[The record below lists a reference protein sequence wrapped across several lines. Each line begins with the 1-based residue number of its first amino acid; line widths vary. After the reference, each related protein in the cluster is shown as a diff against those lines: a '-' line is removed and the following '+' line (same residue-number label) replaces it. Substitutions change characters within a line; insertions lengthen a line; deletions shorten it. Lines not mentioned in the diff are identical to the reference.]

1 MLDRQTHTLEHV
13 TPKMIPNLRQVRD
26 DFSLSAL
33 VAGFLAVLISYAGPL
48 VIVFQAA
55 KLASLSTEMTSS
67 WIWAVSIGSGLTGLV
82 LSWRLKMPVITAWST
97 PGAALLVVMLPN
109 MPLAQAIG
117 AYIVASLAITAIGL
131 SGAFD
136 KLIEH
141 IPKGIAAAMLAGI
154 LFHFGTNV
162 FSSINANPTLVLL
175 MVATFFVWKRLQP
188 RYAIA
193 SVMLVG
199 IAFAAVTDHTSLEK
213 VQLTIVRPIFVT
225 PEWSWHA
232 VLSLG
237 LPLALVTLTGQYVPG
252 MAVLR
257 ASGYRVG
264 ASSIVS
270 VTGITSLLL
279 APFGSH
285 GVNLAAITAAICT
298 GKEAHEDADKRYV
311 AGIACGLIYIVIGT
325 FGGALAL
332 LFSSL
337 PKELIAA
344 LAGLALIGA
353 ITTGIVGVANDEK
366 NRDASV
372 ITFLVTASGMSF
384 LGLGAAFWG
393 LVIGGLAYLVL
404 HKPWRRS
411 TLAVPKLDNA

>member
-1 MLDRQTHTLEHV
+1 MHTEIQ
-13 TPKMIPNLRQVRD
+13 KLRAA
-26 DFSLSAL
+26 FSLSAL

-55 KLASLSTEMTSS
+55 RLANLSTELTSS
-67 WIWAVSIGSGLTGLV
+67 WIWAISIGSGLTGLL
-82 LSWRLKMPVITAWST
+82 LSWRFKTPVVTAWST
-97 PGAALLVVMLPN
+97 PGAALLVVMLPT

-117 AYIVASLAITAIGL
+117 AYIVSAAAITMIGL

-136 KLIEH
+136 KLIER

-154 LFHFGTNV
+154 LMRFGTDV
-162 FSSINANPTLVLL
+162 FASVNASPALVLL
-175 MVATFFVWKRLQP
+175 MLLTFLAAKRLLP

-193 SVMLVG
+193 AVMLVG
-199 IAFAAVTDHTSLEK
+199 IVFAVFTGQTHLAQLSLS
-213 VQLTIVRPIFVT
+213 VVRPVLTT

-232 VLSLG
+232 ALSLG

-257 ASGYRVG
+257 TSGYRIAAG
-264 ASSIVS
+264 SIVS
-270 VTGITSLLL
+270 TTGIASLLL
-279 APFGSH
+279 APFGAH

-298 GKEAHEDADKRYV
+298 GKEAHEDADKRYI
-311 AGIACGLIYIVIGT
+311 AGIASGLFYIVIGS
-325 FGGALAL
+325 FGGTLAL

-337 PKELIAA
+337 PRELIAA

-353 ITTGIVGVANDEK
+353 ITNGLIGTVQDEK
-366 NRDASV
+366 HRDASV

-393 LVIGGLAYLVL
+393 LVIGGIAYLVL
-404 HKPWRRS
+404 HKPWQSAALPARTS
-411 TLAVPKLDNA
+411 TQ

>member
-1 MLDRQTHTLEHV
+1 MHTEIQ
-13 TPKMIPNLRQVRD
+13 KLRAA
-26 DFSLSAL
+26 FSLSAL

-55 KLASLSTEMTSS
+55 RLANLSTELTSS
-67 WIWAVSIGSGLTGLV
+67 WIWAISIGSGLTGLL
-82 LSWRLKMPVITAWST
+82 LSWRFKTPVVTAWST
-97 PGAALLVVMLPN
+97 PGAALLVVMLPT

-117 AYIVASLAITAIGL
+117 AYIVSAAAITVIGL

-136 KLIEH
+136 KLIER

-154 LFHFGTNV
+154 LMRFGTDV
-162 FSSINANPTLVLL
+162 FASVNASPALVLL
-175 MVATFFVWKRLQP
+175 MLLTFLAAKRLLP

-193 SVMLVG
+193 AVMLVG
-199 IAFAAVTDHTSLEK
+199 IAFAVFTGQTHLTQLSLAV
-213 VQLTIVRPIFVT
+213 VRPVLTT

-232 VLSLG
+232 ALSLG

-257 ASGYRVG
+257 TSGYRIAAG
-264 ASSIVS
+264 SIVS
-270 VTGITSLLL
+270 TTGIASLLL
-279 APFGSH
+279 APFGAH

-298 GKEAHEDADKRYV
+298 GKEAHEDADKRYI
-311 AGIACGLIYIVIGT
+311 AGIASGLFYIVIGT
-325 FGGALAL
+325 FGGTLAL

-337 PKELIAA
+337 PRELIAA

-353 ITTGIVGVANDEK
+353 ITNGLIGTVQDEK
-366 NRDASV
+366 HRDASV

-393 LVIGGLAYLVL
+393 LVIGGIAYLVL
-404 HKPWRRS
+404 HKPWQRPGPALSSAADTPGAARS
-411 TLAVPKLDNA
+411 S

>member
-1 MLDRQTHTLEHV
+1 MLKQ
-13 TPKMIPNLRQVRD
+13 IQQVR
-26 DFSLSAL
+26 SASSVSAL

-55 KLASLSTEMTSS
+55 KLAHLSEQLTSS
-67 WIWAVSIGSGLTGLV
+67 WIWAISIGSGLTGLV
-82 LSWRLKMPVITAWST
+82 LSWRLKTPVITAWST
-97 PGAALLVVMLPN
+97 PGAALLVMMLPT

-117 AYIVASLAITAIGL
+117 AYMVSAVAITLIGL

-136 KLIEH
+136 KFISR

-154 LFHFGTNV
+154 LLRFGTDV
-162 FSSINANPTLVLL
+162 FASINANPALVLL
-175 MVATFFVWKRLQP
+175 MVLTFLVIKRALP

-193 SVMLVG
+193 AVLLVG
-199 IAFAAVTDHTSLEK
+199 TAYAVATGATNLSL
-213 VQLTIVRPIFVT
+213 VQLSVVQPVFTM

-257 ASGYRVG
+257 TSGYRVAAG
-264 ASSIVS
+264 GIIST
-270 VTGITSLLL
+270 TGIASLLL
-279 APFGSH
+279 APFGAH

-298 GKEAHEDADKRYV
+298 GKEAHENADRRYV
-311 AGIACGLIYIVIGT
+311 AGIASGAIYILIGT

-337 PKELIAA
+337 PRELIAA

-353 ITTGIVGVANDEK
+353 ITTGLVGAVQDEQH
-366 NRDASV
+366 RDASIV
-372 ITFLVTASGMSF
+372 TFLVTASGMSF

-393 LVIGGLAYLVL
+393 LVIGGAAYLVL
-404 HKPWRRS
+404 HKPWKRTAAPLP
-411 TLAVPKLDNA
+411 TLNKV

>member
-1 MLDRQTHTLEHV
+1 M
-13 TPKMIPNLRQVRD
+13 TPTFGQVRRD
-26 DFSLSAL
+26 LSLSAL

-55 KLASLSTEMTSS
+55 KLANLSTEMTSS
-67 WIWAVSIGSGLTGLV
+67 WIWAVSIGSGFTGLI
-82 LSWRLKMPVITAWST
+82 LSWRLRTPVIMAWST
-97 PGAALLVVMLPN
+97 PGAALLVVMLPGL
-109 MPLAQAIG
+109 PLPQAIG
-117 AYIVASLAITAIGL
+117 AYIVAALIIAAIGL

-136 KLIEH
+136 KLVER

-162 FSSINANPTLVLL
+162 FSSINANPALVLL
-175 MVATFFVWKRLQP
+175 MVATFLILKRILP

-193 SVMLVG
+193 AVMLVG
-199 IAFAAVTDHTSLEK
+199 IVFAAANGHSSLSQVRLAV
-213 VQLTIVRPIFVT
+213 VQPVLVM

-264 ASSIVS
+264 AGGIVGG
-270 VTGITSLLL
+270 TGIASLLL

-298 GKEAHEDADKRYV
+298 GDEAHDDADKRYI
-311 AGIACGLIYIVIGT
+311 AGIACGLMYMVIGT
-325 FGGALAL
+325 FGGTVAL

-337 PKELIAA
+337 PKELVAA

-353 ITTGIVGVANDEK
+353 ITTGLVGVANDEK
-366 NRDASV
+366 SRDASV
-372 ITFLVTASGMSF
+372 LTFLVTASGMSF

-404 HKPWRRS
+404 HKSWQRTVLP
-411 TLAVPKLDNA
+411 APELDKR

>member
-1 MLDRQTHTLEHV
+1 
-13 TPKMIPNLRQVRD
+13 
-26 DFSLSAL
+26 
-33 VAGFLAVLISYAGPL
+33 
-48 VIVFQAA
+48 
-55 KLASLSTEMTSS
+55 
-67 WIWAVSIGSGLTGLV
+67 
-82 LSWRLKMPVITAWST
+82 
-97 PGAALLVVMLPN
+97 
-109 MPLAQAIG
+109 
-117 AYIVASLAITAIGL
+117 
-131 SGAFD
+131 
-136 KLIEH
+136 
-141 IPKGIAAAMLAGI
+141 
-154 LFHFGTNV
+154 
-162 FSSINANPTLVLL
+162 
-175 MVATFFVWKRLQP
+175 
-188 RYAIA
+188 
-193 SVMLVG
+193 MLVG
-199 IAFAAVTDHTSLEK
+199 IAFAIATGHTSLSQ
-213 VQLTIVRPIFVT
+213 VQLAVVRPVFVM

-257 ASGYRVG
+257 TSGYKVSAG
-264 ASSIVS
+264 SIVS
-270 VTGITSLLL
+270 TTGIASLLL

-311 AGIACGLIYIVIGT
+311 AGIACGLIYILIGT

-353 ITTGIVGVANDEK
+353 ITTGMVGVVNDEK

-372 ITFLVTASGMSF
+372 VTFLVTASGMSF

-404 HKPWRRS
+404 HKSWQRPA
-411 TLAVPKLDNA
+411 LVVPKLDKA

>member
-1 MLDRQTHTLEHV
+1 MFSQLQKV
-13 TPKMIPNLRQVRD
+13 KD

-55 KLASLSTEMTSS
+55 KLANLSTEMTSS
-67 WIWAVSIGSGLTGLV
+67 WIWAVSIGSGLTGLI
-82 LSWRLKMPVITAWST
+82 LSWRLKTPVITAWST
-97 PGAALLVVMLPN
+97 PGAALLVVMLPH

-117 AYIVASLAITAIGL
+117 AYIVSSVAITAIGL

-136 KLIEH
+136 KLIER

-154 LFHFGTNV
+154 LLRFGTEV
-162 FSSINANPTLVLL
+162 FGSINASPALVLL
-175 MVATFFVWKRLQP
+175 MIATFLVFKRLQP

-199 IAFAAVTDHTSLEK
+199 IVFAIATGKTNLSQVDLALVHP
-213 VQLTIVRPIFVT
+213 VFVA

-257 ASGYRVG
+257 TSGYKVG
-264 ASSIVS
+264 AGGIVS
-270 VTGITSLLL
+270 TTGMVSLLL

-311 AGIACGLIYIVIGT
+311 AGIACGVIYILIGT

-337 PKELIAA
+337 PRELIAA
-344 LAGLALIGA
+344 LAGLALVGA
-353 ITTGIVGVANDEK
+353 ITTGLVGVVNDDK
-366 NRDASV
+366 HRDASV
-372 ITFLVTASGMSF
+372 VTFLVTASGMSF

-393 LVIGGLAYLVL
+393 LVIGGVAYLVL
-404 HKPWRRS
+404 HKSWQRPVVA
-411 TLAVPKLDNA
+411 LPKMDKA

>member
-1 MLDRQTHTLEHV
+1 MTSPLQT
-13 TPKMIPNLRQVRD
+13 VRD
-26 DFSLSAL
+26 DFSISAL

-55 KLASLSTEMTSS
+55 RLAHLSEAQTSS
-67 WIWAVSIGSGLTGLV
+67 WIWAISIGSGLTGLV
-82 LSWRLKMPVITAWST
+82 LSWRLKTPVITAWST
-97 PGAALLVVMLPN
+97 PGAALLVTMLPT
-109 MPLAQAIG
+109 MPLGQAIG
-117 AYIVASLAITAIGL
+117 AYIASSVAITLIGL

-136 KLIEH
+136 RFIGR

-154 LFHFGTNV
+154 LLRFGTEV
-162 FSSINANPTLVLL
+162 FTSVKANPALVLL
-175 MVATFFVWKRLQP
+175 MVLTFLVAKRALP

-193 SVMLVG
+193 GVLLVG
-199 IAFAAVTDHTSLEK
+199 TAFAVATGATNLSQLELAV
-213 VQLTIVRPIFVT
+213 VRPVWTT

-257 ASGYRVG
+257 TSGYDVPASGII
-264 ASSIVS
+264 AT
-270 VTGITSLLL
+270 TGLASLLL
-279 APFGSH
+279 APFGAH

-298 GKEAHEDADKRYV
+298 GKEAHERADRRYV
-311 AGIACGLIYIVIGT
+311 AGVAGGAIYVVVGT

-337 PKELIAA
+337 PHELIAA

-353 ITTGIVGVANDEK
+353 ITTGLIGTVQDESH
-366 NRDASV
+366 RDASIV
-372 ITFLVTASGMSF
+372 TFLVTASGMSF

-393 LVIGGLAYLVL
+393 LVIGGAAYLVL
-404 HKPWRRS
+404 HKPWKRPAPQLA
-411 TLAVPKLDNA
+411 TLKKA

>member
-1 MLDRQTHTLEHV
+1 
-13 TPKMIPNLRQVRD
+13 MIPNLQKIRD
-26 DFSLSAL
+26 DLSLSAL

-55 KLASLSTEMTSS
+55 KLANLSTELTSS
-67 WIWAVSIGSGLTGLV
+67 WIWAISIGSGLTGIV
-82 LSWRLKMPVITAWST
+82 LSWRLKTPIVTAWST
-97 PGAALLVVMLPN
+97 PGAALLVVMLPT

-117 AYIVASLAITAIGL
+117 AYIIASLAITAIGL
-131 SGAFD
+131 SGGFD
-136 KLIEH
+136 KLIER

-162 FSSINANPTLVLL
+162 FNSINASPTLVLL
-175 MVATFFVWKRLQP
+175 MVATFFAVKRLRP

-193 SVMLVG
+193 AVMLVG
-199 IAFAAVTDHTSLEK
+199 IVFAMATGHTNLSQ
-213 VQLTIVRPIFVT
+213 VQLAVVHPVFVA

-232 VLSLG
+232 VLNLG

-252 MAVLR
+252 MAVLHT
-257 ASGYRVG
+257 SGYKVSAG
-264 ASSIVS
+264 SIVS
-270 VTGITSLLL
+270 TTGIASLLL

-325 FGGALAL
+325 FGGTLAL

-353 ITTGIVGVANDEK
+353 ISTGIVGVVNGEK
-366 NRDASV
+366 SRDASV
-372 ITFLVTASGMSF
+372 VTFLVTASGMSF

-404 HKPWRRS
+404 HKSWQRPA
-411 TLAVPKLDNA
+411 LAVPGLDKA

>member
-1 MLDRQTHTLEHV
+1 
-13 TPKMIPNLRQVRD
+13 MISATFTEVRED
-26 DFSLSAL
+26 SSLSAW

-55 KLASLSTEMTSS
+55 RVAHLTTELTSS
-67 WIWAVSIGSGLTGLV
+67 WIWAISIGSGITGLV
-82 LSWRLKMPVITAWST
+82 LSWRLKTPIITAWST
-97 PGAALLVVMLPN
+97 PGAALLVVMLPT

-117 AYIVASLAITAIGL
+117 AYIVSAAAITAIGL

-136 KLIEH
+136 KLIAR

-154 LFHFGTNV
+154 LLPFGTGV
-162 FSSINANPTLVLL
+162 FKSIDASPLMVLSMALTFLVL
-175 MVATFFVWKRLQP
+175 KRVLP

-193 SVMLVG
+193 GVMVVG
-199 IAFAAVTDHTSLEK
+199 IACAVALGKTQLGQ
-213 VQLTIVRPIFVT
+213 VQFGLVHPVFVA
-225 PEWSWHA
+225 PEWSWNA

-237 LPLALVTLTGQYVPG
+237 IPLALVTLTGQYVPG

-257 ASGYRVG
+257 TAGYAVPAGGIVG
-264 ASSIVS
+264 FTGLVS
-270 VTGITSLLL
+270 LVL

-298 GKEAHEDADKRYV
+298 GREAHEESSKRYV
-311 AGIACGLIYIVIGT
+311 AGIACGLIYIVIGC

-337 PKELIAA
+337 PHELIAA

-353 ITTGIVGVANDEK
+353 ISTGLLGVAQDVEH
-366 NRDASV
+366 RDASV

-393 LVIGGLAYLVL
+393 LAIGGIAWLIL
-404 HKPWRRS
+404 HKPWQS
-411 TLAVPKLDNA
+411 GSQLIASATKA

>member
-1 MLDRQTHTLEHV
+1 MKPSFQQLA
-13 TPKMIPNLRQVRD
+13 D

-55 KLASLSTEMTSS
+55 KLANVSTELTSS
-67 WIWAVSIGSGLTGLV
+67 WIWAISIGSGLTGLI
-82 LSWRLKMPVITAWST
+82 LSWRLKTPIITAWST
-97 PGAALLVVMLPN
+97 PGAALLVVMLPDI
-109 MPLAQAIG
+109 PLPQAVG
-117 AYIVASLAITAIGL
+117 AYVAASLAITLIGL

-136 KLIEH
+136 KVIEH
-141 IPKGIAAAMLAGI
+141 LPKGIAAALLAGI
-154 LFHFGTNV
+154 LFQFGTNV
-162 FSSINANPTLVLL
+162 FSSINASPTMVLL
-175 MVATFFVWKRLQP
+175 MVATYLVFKRLQP

-193 SVMLVG
+193 AVMLIG
-199 IAFAAVTDHTSLEK
+199 IAFAITTGHTHLSQVE
-213 VQLTIVRPIFVT
+213 LTVVRPVFVM

-252 MAVLR
+252 MAVIR
-257 ASGYRVG
+257 TSGYAVNAR
-264 ASSIVS
+264 SIVS
-270 VTGITSLLL
+270 TTGVASLLL

-325 FGGALAL
+325 FGGALAG

-344 LAGLALIGA
+344 LAGLALMGA
-353 ITTGIVGVANDEK
+353 ITTGVVGIVNDEK
-366 NRDASV
+366 NRDASIV
-372 ITFLVTASGMSF
+372 TFLVTASGMSF

-393 LVIGGLAYLVL
+393 LVIGGVAYLVL
-404 HKPWRRS
+404 HKSWQRP
-411 TLAVPKLDNA
+411 TTAPAPQLDKAA

>member
-1 MLDRQTHTLEHV
+1 
-13 TPKMIPNLRQVRD
+13 MIPTFRQVRD

-55 KLASLSTEMTSS
+55 KLANLSTELTSS
-67 WIWAVSIGSGLTGLV
+67 WIWAVSIGSGLTGLI
-82 LSWRLKMPVITAWST
+82 LSWRLKTPIITAWST
-97 PGAALLVVMLPN
+97 PGAALLVVMLPG
-109 MPLAQAIG
+109 MPLPQAIG

-136 KLIEH
+136 KLIER

-162 FSSINANPTLVLL
+162 FSSINASPALVLL
-175 MVATFFVWKRLQP
+175 MVATFLVFKRLQP

-199 IAFAAVTDHTSLEK
+199 IAFAIATGHTNLSQ
-213 VQLTIVRPIFVT
+213 VQLAIVRPVFVT

-257 ASGYRVG
+257 TSGYKVG
-264 ASSIVS
+264 AGSIVS
-270 VTGITSLLL
+270 TTGIASLLL

-353 ITTGIVGVANDEK
+353 ITTGMVGVVNDEK

-372 ITFLVTASGMSF
+372 VTFLVTASGMSF

-404 HKPWRRS
+404 HKSWQRPA
-411 TLAVPKLDNA
+411 LVMPKLDKA

>member
-1 MLDRQTHTLEHV
+1 MFKQ
-13 TPKMIPNLRQVRD
+13 IQQVRD
-26 DFSLSAL
+26 DFSISAL

-55 KLASLSTEMTSS
+55 KLANLSEQLTSS
-67 WIWAVSIGSGLTGLV
+67 WIWAISIGSGLTGLV
-82 LSWRLKMPVITAWST
+82 LSWRLKTPVITAWST
-97 PGAALLVVMLPN
+97 PGAALLVTMLPT
-109 MPLAQAIG
+109 MPLGQAIG
-117 AYIVASLAITAIGL
+117 AYMVSAVAITLIGL

-136 KLIEH
+136 KFITQ

-154 LFHFGTNV
+154 LLRFGTEV
-162 FSSINANPTLVLL
+162 FASIHANPALVLL
-175 MVATFFVWKRLQP
+175 MVATFLVIKRALP

-193 SVMLVG
+193 AVLFVG
-199 IAFAAVTDHTSLEK
+199 TVYAVTTGATHLSQISLSV
-213 VQLTIVRPIFVT
+213 VQPVFTP

-257 ASGYRVG
+257 TSGYRVPAG
-264 ASSIVS
+264 GIIS
-270 VTGITSLLL
+270 VTGIASLLL
-279 APFGSH
+279 APFGAH

-298 GKEAHEDADKRYV
+298 GKEAHEDQDRRYV
-311 AGIACGLIYIVIGT
+311 AGILSGAIYILIGT

-337 PKELIAA
+337 PRELIAA

-353 ITTGIVGVANDEK
+353 ITTGLIGAVQDEQH
-366 NRDASV
+366 RDASI

-393 LVIGGLAYLVL
+393 LVIGGAAYLVL
-404 HKPWRRS
+404 HKPWKRAEAQLP
-411 TLAVPKLDNA
+411 TLNKV

>member
-1 MLDRQTHTLEHV
+1 MTQKFQSLQ
-13 TPKMIPNLRQVRD
+13 K
-26 DFSLSAL
+26 DFSISAL
-33 VAGFLAVLISYAGPL
+33 IAGFLAVLISYAGPL

-55 KLASLSTEMTSS
+55 KLANFSTDLTSS
-67 WIWAVSIGSGLTGLV
+67 WIWAISIGSGLTGLI
-82 LSWRLKMPVITAWST
+82 LSWRLKTPIITAWST
-97 PGAALLVVMLPN
+97 PGAALLVVMLPT
-109 MPLAQAIG
+109 MPVEQAIG
-117 AYIVASLAITAIGL
+117 AYIVSSVIITVVGF

-136 KLIEH
+136 KLIER

-154 LFHFGTNV
+154 LLRFGTEV
-162 FSSINANPTLVLL
+162 FASIKTSPALVWL
-175 MVATFFVWKRLQP
+175 MVLTFIILKRVLP

-193 SVMLVG
+193 AVMVVG
-199 IAFAAVTDHTSLEK
+199 IVFAILEGTTHLGQISLSL
-213 VQLTIVRPIFVT
+213 VHPVFISPQ
-225 PEWSWHA
+225 WSWHA

-257 ASGYRVG
+257 TSGYNVAASGVI
-264 ASSIVS
+264 SI
-270 VTGITSLLL
+270 TGLASLLL

-298 GKEAHEDADKRYV
+298 GKEAHEDADKRWV
-311 AGIACGLIYIVIGT
+311 AGVACGLIYIAIGM
-325 FGGALAL
+325 FGGTLAL

-337 PKELIAA
+337 PHELIAA

-353 ITTGIVGVANDEK
+353 ITTGLVGIIQDVEH
-366 NRDASV
+366 RDSSV

-393 LVIGGLAYLVL
+393 LAIGALAYVVL
-404 HKPWRRS
+404 HRPWQS
-411 TLAVPKLDNA
+411 KTVVT